1 MEPNNLTS
9 TFSLLRTRLRMIA
22 TSILGNDD
30 DAQDA
35 LQDAFYKLWKRHH
48 DIDSSQEA
56 EGLAVTAVKNA
67 SIDMLRHRAAHPTE
81 QIVERAGTA
90 DDDSDSALE
99 REELYKRVTTI
110 IELRLSER
118 QRDVV
123 KMRDMQGL
131 SFQEIADR
139 LDMSAENVR
148 MTLSRSRKIIRDIY
162 RNMNYE

>member
-67 SIDMLRHRAAHPTE
+67 SIDMLRHRRAR
-81 QIVERAGTA
+81 QDLERADTA

>member
-48 DIDSSQEA
+48 DIDSCQEA

-67 SIDMLRHRAAHPTE
+67 SIDMLRHRVAHPTE
-81 QIVERAGTA
+81 QIVERADTA